1 MCLDERIGRCVCVI
15 YFSSKIDKVATP
27 TVDEIS
33 DASFKKKRKKVYLAY
48 LSLAG
53 ADIHVFSSLCVPC
66 GSSVDLQCRSVRG
79 DSRCIFITCQ
89 MQTGPIRVYISVYVL
104 Y

>member
-1 MCLDERIGRCVCVI
+1 MCVLHILAAKLTKWRPPRLMK
-15 YFSSKIDKVATP
+15 FQTP
-27 TVDEIS
+27 HL
-33 DASFKKKRKKVYLAY
+33 KKKKKVYLAY

-79 DSRCIFITCQ
+79 DSRCTFITCQ
-89 MQTGPIRVYISVYVL
+89 MQTGLTNQSIYFCLCIISTL
-104 Y
+104 ICLK